1 MNDTTALAEKPQGKI
16 TYTSTG
22 ADLEEFHRQYDRA
35 LTELRGRLGSSHQLL
50 IGGKPVS
57 SSKPPLVDL
66 TPSDKSVV
74 LGKFAQAAPSHVKAA
89 IKAAKEA
96 SVGWGRSP
104 WRERLKLMRRAAQII
119 RERKYELAAV
129 MSLEVGKSRMEAMG
143 EVEESADLI
152 DYYSSR
158 MEEENGYEK
167 PMKPMAPGEKTVSL
181 LRPYG
186 VFAVIA
192 PFNFP
197 FALSTGMTAGALIG
211 GNSVIFKP
219 SQDTPWTGVLL
230 GECYVRAGLPAGV
243 FNVLTGRSS
252 VMGDELWRSHDVDGI
267 AFTGSKDVGY
277 KLLSEGALRGWP
289 RPVIV
294 EMGGKN
300 AAVVT
305 ESADLDLAAEGIMR
319 SAFGLQGQKCSAC
332 SRVYVEKKVE
342 REFTGL
348 LIEKTKKI
356 KIGDPSDKDVFFGP
370 VINEKAVKTFE
381 AAVREAARGGG
392 KILWGGKKMAVGALA
407 RGFYV
412 EPTIAKL
419 PLKHKLNF
427 QELFVPFVAI
437 NAVADLE
444 EAIAESNKSEYGL
457 TAGIFTGKPEEIE
470 RFFDEVQ
477 AGVCYANRRGGATT
491 GAWPGVN
498 SFGGWKAS
506 GSTGKNGLGPYYVA
520 QFMREQSRLVAG

>member
-1 MNDTTALAEKPQGKI
+1 MNNTTALAEKPQAKI
-16 TYTSTG
+16 TYTSSG
-22 ADLEEFHRQYDRA
+22 ADLEEFHRLYDRA
-35 LTELRGRLGSSHQLL
+35 LSEVRGRLGAAYQLL
-50 IGGKPVS
+50 IGGKSVA
-57 SSKPPLVDL
+57 SSKPPLLDL
-66 TPSDKSVV
+66 MPGDKSVV
-74 LGKFAQAAPSHVKAA
+74 LGKFAQASPAHVKAA
-89 IKAAKEA
+89 IKAAREA
-96 SVGWGRSP
+96 ASAWGHTP
-104 WRERLKLMRRAAQII
+104 WRERLKVLRRASQIV

-167 PMKPMAPGEKTVSL
+167 PMKPMSPGEKTTSV

-219 SQDTPWTGVLL
+219 SQDAPWTGVLL
-230 GECYVRAGLPAGV
+230 GECYVRAGIPAGV

-252 VMGDELWRSHDVDGI
+252 VMGDELWRSPEVDGI

-277 KLLSEGALRGWP
+277 RLLSEGALRGWP

-305 ESADLDLAAEGIMR
+305 ESADLELAAEGVMR

-332 SRVYVEKKVE
+332 SRVYVDKKVE
-342 REFTGL
+342 KEFTEL
-348 LIEKTKKI
+348 LIEKTRKI

-381 AAVREAARGGG
+381 AAVKEARRGGG
-392 KILWGGKKMAVGALA
+392 KILCGGKRMSESGLA
-407 RGFYV
+407 KGFYV

-427 QELFVPFVAI
+427 RELFVPFVAI
-437 NAVADLE
+437 NAVSGLD
-444 EAIAESNKSEYGL
+444 EAIAESNKAEYGL
-457 TAGIFTGKPEEIE
+457 TAGIFSRRPEEIE

-477 AGVCYANRRGGATT
+477 AGTCYANRRGGATT

-520 QFMREQSRLVAG
+520 QFMHEQSRLVAG